1 MLAEL
6 DTWDWQAIFGFIE
19 SDGVRQVLSD
29 GTSSAPEKS
38 LVFTRDDV
46 VEITAMVEGENDGP
60 SWIGVFKLA
69 NGRYAFAEGGC
80 DYTGWDCQASG
91 GATIADTLDDLVRW
105 VLSDDDRQRLGDAL
119 FPVSDEEMAAA
130 SAGLRALERSLSDLS

>member
-6 DTWDWQAIFGFIE
+6 DTYDWQEVFAFIE
-19 SDGVRQVLSD
+19 SDGARQVLPD
-29 GTSSAPEKS
+29 GTSSVPEKA

-46 VEITAMVEGENDGP
+46 VECIAMQEGENDGP

-91 GATIADTLDDLVRW
+91 GGIVADSFEALVQW
-105 VLSDDDRQRLGDAL
+105 ALSDDDRDRLGDAL
-119 FPVSDEEMAAA
+119 FPVSKEDMAAA